1 MSVPYQMAGAETMAH
16 RMAKFLVGKG
26 HEVIVLCPGEDIVFE
41 GVTIW
46 NNAKSERMHK
56 LWESADLVFTH
67 LDRTSH
73 TENAAKYYKKKVVHI
88 IHNSHNDSFL
98 RCRLPNQYL
107 VYNSSWVKDKLRYKQ
122 ESIVLNPP
130 VDYRDYQ
137 GVNNKN
143 AKYVTLINLNENK
156 GGQILIDLAKRM
168 PDTQFLGVEGG
179 YYDQIKSN
187 EKNIK
192 YVPQTKDIR
201 EYLKDTKILI
211 VPSEYESWGQVA
223 IEAASMGI
231 PVIASTAEGLK
242 SSLSDSGVFVERND
256 LDGWEFQI
264 RELLTNNKAYKK
276 QSDLVYERA
285 LELDPLIQL
294 ENFNNWLGEIHNKP
308 YLQ

>member
-1 MSVPYQMAGAETMAH
+1 MSGAETMAH
-16 RMAKFLVGKG
+16 RMIKFLNTKG
-26 HEVIVLCPGEDIVFE
+26 HEVKLVCPCEDTIFE
-41 GVTIW
+41 GVDII
-46 NNAKSERMHK
+46 KSEKSDRLHK
-56 LWESADLVFTH
+56 IWQETDLVFTH

-137 GVNNKN
+137 EVNTKN
-143 AKYVTLINLNENK
+143 AKYVTLININENK
-156 GGQILIDLAKRM
+156 GGQILIELAKRM
-168 PDTQFLGVEGG
+168 PDVDFLGVEGG
-179 YYDQIKSN
+179 YYEQVKDTTL
-187 EKNIK
+187 KNIK
-192 YVPQTKDIR
+192 YAPQTKDIR
-201 EYLKDTKILI
+201 NYLQDTKILI
-211 VPSEYESWGQVA
+211 VPSDYESWGQVA
-223 IEAASMGI
+223 IEAASTGI

-242 SSLSDSGVFVERND
+242 SSLSYSGIFVERND

-294 ENFNNWLGEIHNKP
+294 ENFNNWLNEINNKP